1 MRPIIFRGKRVDGG
15 GWVEGYYTHSDSYW
29 IRVIKRDE
37 DGNVIFSRIYEVLPE
52 TVGQFTGLEDK
63 EGKKIWEDD
72 IIRVRGYAKSRV
84 VLDLTSGWL
93 LKEANVWLAYA
104 LADADFPECSGMI
117 TNFGSIHT
125 TPELL
130 K

>member
-1 MRPIIFRGKRVDGG
+1 MREIIFRGKRVDNRE
-15 GWVEGYYTHSDSYW
+15 WVEGDLVHDAFNGASRNIAIGIQEKGCYPVE
-29 IRVIKRDE
+29 VI
-37 DGNVIFSRIYEVLPE
+37 PE
-52 TVGQFTGLEDK
+52 TVGQFTGLHDK

-72 IIRVRGYAKSRV
+72 MIRVRGYAKSRV
-84 VLDLTSGWL
+84 ILDPTSGWL